1 MLRGPLECRGLVL
14 EGRPSLLIS
23 SSASRIRH
31 VLLTLE
37 HGGSGGV
44 MAIFAVTTEK
54 GPNWDEARAMREQES
69 WPEHARFAD
78 DLVERGVIIIGGPI
92 GGSDTDIA
100 LLAVDAE
107 DEARVETLFGDDPWM
122 LNGVF
127 RIKEVR
133 PWTWWLDGRKDRSAT

>member
-1 MLRGPLECRGLVL
+1 
-14 EGRPSLLIS
+14 
-23 SSASRIRH
+23 
-31 VLLTLE
+31 
-37 HGGSGGV
+37 

-54 GPNWDEARAMREQES
+54 GPNWDDARAMREQQS
-69 WPEHARFAD
+69 WTEHARFAD

-100 LLAVDAE
+100 LLGVDAE
-107 DEARVETLFGDDPWM
+107 DEAQVRTLFSEDPWT

-133 PWTWWLDGRKDRSAT
+133 PWTWWLDGRKA